1 MRYILILLAG
11 LSYLAPAHAYDRTK
25 LLESFFSSVMVR
37 GYKDDGGLAYGS
49 GVIVGKNKVLTNCH
63 TFRHTRQVWVS
74 RGEDSYQIKSVQ
86 ANRWHDLCLLQT
98 EDMDIKPVKI
108 GSAESLKKGHGV
120 ISIGHSSGV
129 ATPLTSNGTVKS
141 LFEMDGGKIIRT
153 TARFALG
160 ASGSGLF
167 DEEGRLI
174 GINTFKTGG
183 RDAYFYALPIEWLAE
198 LETREVETKFPI
210 RGDAFWEGI
219 IPDTMPY
226 FLQIAGPELSQDWN
240 KLAEIASR
248 WVGAEPQNS
257 DAWYE
262 LGLANEKL
270 GKKTTAEKAYRQS
283 VALDATNTDS
293 LFRIGVLASEKGDT
307 AEMHAINIALKG
319 IDQNIANEFS
329 KSVGCPTTC

>member
-1 MRYILILLAG
+1 MRYILILVAG
-11 LSYLAPAHAYDRTK
+11 LSYLAPAHAYDRAK

-49 GVIVGKNKVLTNCH
+49 GVIVGQNKVLTNCH
-63 TFRHTRQVWVS
+63 TFRHTRQAWVS

-86 ANRWHDLCLLQT
+86 ANRWHDLCLLNT
-98 EDMDIKPVKI
+98 ESMDIKPVRI
-108 GSAESLKKGHGV
+108 GSADSLKKGQQV

-129 ATPLTSNGTVKS
+129 ATPLTSNGSVKS
-141 LFEMDGGKIIRT
+141 LFAMDDGKIIRT
-153 TARFALG
+153 NARFALG

-167 DEEGRLI
+167 DTEGRLI

-183 RDAYFYALPIEWLAE
+183 RNAYFYALPIEWLAE
-198 LETREVETKFPI
+198 LQTREPETAFPI
-210 RGDAFWEGI
+210 RGDAFWEGVV
-219 IPDTMPY
+219 PDTMPY
-226 FLQIAGPELSQDWN
+226 FLQIAGPELSEDWN
-240 KLAEIASR
+240 KLVEIANR
-248 WVGAEPQNS
+248 WVKSEPDNS

-262 LGLANEKL
+262 VGLANEKL
-270 GKKTTAEKAYRQS
+270 GNKTEAEKAYRKS

-319 IDQNIANEFS
+319 IDQTIADEFS